1 MKRKPAAPAIVR
13 PKPGQAL
20 RLGELSPKQFAAFSR
35 PSAFGRHVLGF
46 DLSLEQAAVCDAFA
60 DNRSRVAA
68 KFCNEAGKTTR
79 VLPTVIMWH
88 CTLFPRR
95 GDNGGATCTSGSWS
109 QIENQLMPALH
120 ALRPKF
126 PAWDFNSTEIIRDG
140 FPNFMAYSTI
150 NPGRAEGYHGSTEHP
165 LAMFFDEAKSIPDDI
180 IRAAEDRCRPQRLG
194 LLSSPGFAMGRFY
207 DSFSPKETYWDRHT
221 VTFEQCPWIDR
232 VLMRQVIERAGGGSY
247 EKGLLDPYIR
257 SAYFAEFMPFVI
269 GSLISLVDIQKC
281 LNDPPQPKPGS
292 RHVRCDFA
300 RGGDENAIGV
310 RWGNKVWLDKVWR
323 ERDTMAAAAQFV
335 ERFVEM
341 RRTIGLQAHEIE
353 GDADGMGGPVVD
365 AIRSMG
371 WPILEYHAN
380 SEAFDPSK
388 YRNRESENWF
398 EGAKKIERR
407 QVILCDDEE
416 MKIQMVDR
424 QTRADPSGLR
434 WIESKRD
441 LFARQAKDK
450 RPQRSPDRAEVI
462 FGALAE
468 LPMQDAVSLAPNA
481 RPAGPWDD
489 DPDIGPDLIE
499 REASVPVEVL
509 RGFDAGG

>member
-1 MKRKPAAPAIVR
+1 MKRKSQAPAIGR
-13 PKPGQAL
+13 AKPGRTVSL
-20 RLGELSPKQFAAFSR
+20 DELSPEQLKIFSR
-35 PSAFGRHVLGF
+35 PSLFGKHVLGF
-46 DLSLEQAAVCDAFA
+46 DLSPEQSAVCDAFLP
-60 DNRSRVAA
+60 NRARVTA
-68 KFCNEAGKTTR
+68 KFPNEAGKTTR

-95 GDNGGATCTSGSWS
+95 GDNGGVTCTSGSWS

-126 PAWDFNSTEIIRDG
+126 PNWDFNNTEILRDG

-150 NPGRAEGYHGSTEHP
+150 NPGRAEGYHGSTQNP
-165 LAMFFDEAKSIPDDI
+165 LAMFFDEAKSVPDDI
-180 IRAAEDRCRPQRLG
+180 IRASEDRCRPQRLG

-207 DSFSPKETYWDRHT
+207 DSFSPKEPYWDRHT
-221 VTFEQCPWIDR
+221 FTHEACPWIDR

-281 LNDPPQPKPGS
+281 LNDPPQPRPGG
-292 RHVRCDFA
+292 RHVRLDFA
-300 RGGDENAIGV
+300 RGGDENTIGV
-310 RWGNKVWLDKVWR
+310 RWGNKVWIEKAWR
-323 ERDTMAAAAQFV
+323 ERDTMAAAAAFV
-335 ERFVEM
+335 ESFVDLRE
-341 RRTIGLQAHEIE
+341 RIGLRAEEIE
-353 GDADGMGGPVVD
+353 GDADGLGGPVVD

-371 WPILEYHAN
+371 WNILEYHAN
-380 SEAFDPSK
+380 ADAFDPSK

-407 QVILCDDEE
+407 QIILCDDEE

-424 QTRADPSGLR
+424 QSRAEPSGLR
-434 WIESKRD
+434 WIESKKD

-462 FGALAE
+462 FGAMAE
-468 LPMQDAVSLAPNA
+468 LPVQDAINMAGTSKP
-481 RPAGPWDD
+481 PGPWDD
-489 DPDIGPDLIE
+489 DPDIGPGLIE
-499 REASVPVEVL
+499 REASIPVEVL